1 MRWKPA
7 ASLLLSLALSAC
19 AEGGGRGSGIFASV
33 LGNVT
38 SMQTAARTDV
48 EGIRVRVAGTGAKDQ
63 TDANG
68 NFAVAGDFEGMVNL
82 VFQLPNG
89 GGEGRMTLNVPAGG
103 TLTLNNVRI
112 DTQQEVAIAE
122 TQAVDF
128 EGTIAAIDCR
138 ALTLTMVSI
147 HESPGDVDQ
156 YVLRL
161 DTSSVRDPQ
170 GNLVPCE
177 QLRDGEEATVRGFV
191 NPDGTFGDATVQ
203 LLS

>member
-38 SMQTAARTDV
+38 AVQTAAPTDV
-48 EGIRVRVAGTGAKDQ
+48 EGIRVRIAGTGAKDQ
-63 TDANG
+63 TDATG
-68 NFAVAGDFEGMVNL
+68 NFGVTGAFEGVVNL
-82 VFQLPNG
+82 VFQLPNA
-89 GGEGRMTLNVPAGG
+89 GGEGRMTLNVPAAG

-122 TQAVDF
+122 TQEVDF
-128 EGTIAAIDCR
+128 EGSITAIDCG
-138 ALTLTMVSI
+138 ALTLTMVSS
-147 HESPGDVDQ
+147 HESPGEVDQ

-161 DTSSVRDPQ
+161 DTSVVRDPQ
-170 GNLVPCE
+170 GDPVSCE
-177 QLRDGEEATVRGFV
+177 QLRAGEDATVQGLV